1 MARLA
6 AHTAAPNPRT
16 TPPYTTTTQLRSLH
30 SLPTYSPLAQ
40 YLLCILYSK

>member
-16 TPPYTTTTQLRSLH
+16 TPPYTTTLRLHFLH
-30 SLPTYSPLAQ
+30 SLPTYTPLAQ
-40 YLLCILYSK
+40 FLLCTLYSK